1 MNTTPIK
8 RTAAA
13 IGLTCLLSGGLVL
26 TAATPANAKP
36 DPGEP
41 LQKAAQPMRVV
52 ERRVEVPVPFDD
64 NAVEPA
70 QITLGALG
78 GAALAGA
85 AVVVGNTRR
94 IRRLAELTDPRS
106 TQLTG

>member
-8 RTAAA
+8 RTAAT

-26 TAATPANAKP
+26 TAGTPANAKP
-36 DPGEP
+36 DPGGP

-70 QITLGALG
+70 QIALGGLG

-85 AVVVGNTRR
+85 VVVGNNRR
-94 IRRLAELTDPRS
+94 TRRLAEFTDPRS

>member
-1 MNTTPIK
+1 MKTTPIK
-8 RTAAA
+8 RTVAAA
-13 IGLTCLLSGGLVL
+13 GLACLFSGSLLV
-26 TAATPANAKP
+26 TAVTPASAKP
-36 DPGEP
+36 DPGQP
-41 LQKAAQPMRVV
+41 ASAAQPTKVV

-70 QITLGALG
+70 QIALGALG

-85 AVVVGNTRR
+85 VVVIGNTRR
-94 IRRLAELTDPRS
+94 TRRLAEFTDPRS

>member
-36 DPGEP
+36 DPGGP

-70 QITLGALG
+70 QIALGGLG

-85 AVVVGNTRR
+85 VVVGNNRR
-94 IRRLAELTDPRS
+94 TRRLAEFTDPRS